1 MQNDLKYF
9 SRLASEG
16 LGKLERTCQ
25 FLDRNTQYAYHSYEQ
40 IRNSNRITKAK
51 VKEAMARLTQLKKVI
66 RSRMDQELDEA
77 INKSLQ
83 DVLEMDIDF
92 LPPDESRD
100 EEPTTNT
107 QDDADEEQDHADEER
122 NDEST
127 QSDD

>member
-1 MQNDLKYF
+1 
-9 SRLASEG
+9 
-16 LGKLERTCQ
+16 
-25 FLDRNTQYAYHSYEQ
+25 
-40 IRNSNRITKAK
+40 
-51 VKEAMARLTQLKKVI
+51 MARLTQLKKVI

-77 INKSLQ
+77 INRSLQ

-92 LPPDESRD
+92 FPPDEPGD
-100 EEPTTNT
+100 EEPTNT